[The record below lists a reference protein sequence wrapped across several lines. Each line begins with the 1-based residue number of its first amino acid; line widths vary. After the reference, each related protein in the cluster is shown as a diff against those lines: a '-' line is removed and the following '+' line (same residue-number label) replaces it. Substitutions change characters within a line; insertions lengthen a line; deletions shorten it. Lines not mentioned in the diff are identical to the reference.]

1 MSTRL
6 RGLAVASAFTTAA
19 TAGLLA
25 PAAHAA
31 EATTGDRV
39 VSAAAAEAG
48 KPYAAGG
55 TGPDSFDC
63 SGLAQYAYR
72 QAGISLPRTASQ
84 QRSAARG
91 VAQSDARPGDLIF
104 FSNGGRVYH
113 VGIFMRRQPDVGG
126 PAVRGRGP
134 AADDLDHLLHRRPRL
149 VTPRRAFPHP
159 GEARR

>member
-1 MSTRL
+1 M
-6 RGLAVASAFTTAA
+6 AVASAFTTAA

-113 VGIFMRRQPDVGG
+113 VGIFAGGNRMWAAPQSGDV
-126 PAVRGRGP
+126 VRLQTIWTTSYTVGR
-134 AADDLDHLLHRRPRL
+134 AW
-149 VTPRRAFPHP
+149 
-159 GEARR
+159 

>member
-1 MSTRL
+1 MPTRL
-6 RGLAVASAFTTAA
+6 RTLAAATALSTVA

-25 PAAHAA
+25 PAATAA
-31 EATTGDRV
+31 APTTGDRV
-39 VSAAAAEAG
+39 VSAAAAQAG

-55 TGPDSFDC
+55 SGPDSFDC

-91 VAQSDARPGDLIF
+91 VAQADARPGDLIF

-113 VGIFMRRQPDVGG
+113 VGIFAGGNRMWAAPESGDV
-126 PAVRGRGP
+126 VKLQTIWTSSYTVGR
-134 AADDLDHLLHRRPRL
+134 AW
-149 VTPRRAFPHP
+149 
-159 GEARR
+159 